1 MEPPVAR
8 LPCCHY
14 FCRCVRLKYLNYLII
29 LNPTTSIM
37 IKQTRASYRRECVM
51 ESVRHKAACP
61 VCKAK
66 VSRRDVAQ
74 DDTMDRITRAFKA
87 LHDRSCELKAA
98 VLGGTEAIP
107 WLHGVEDEMFHSP
120 SKSLSGTAI
129 EKLRKPVQHTPHS
142 PATVQKSD
150 WSQPS
155 DQLGNQNCQPAVVDA
170 SIQPQSEEWL
180 DASCE
185 RRQPTDPS
193 GKDTGKEIDKII
205 AGLEEDSALFQS
217 PNGEEQEQCN
227 PNPVSK
233 TKNKSNKKRT
243 SRKSKPSL
251 AVPFDDRQVE
261 QKELEAMT
269 QEGRRIPRRLLPWN
283 CGVCTFL
290 NKGSDTKCA
299 MCETLRCA
307 SSNTNNLQANASG
320 MLEKPIESGKNQIKT
335 QRQRRLTG
343 GKRKSLPEDSNTV
356 KTSNT
361 ASWTGGKQTWVLLA
375 SGLDAQGKEKLSN
388 LASVAGGTLA
398 TEFSPRVTHVVCGT
412 SDHEEHG
419 SVKRTFKVLMGLIH
433 GCAIVKEPWVNACL
447 KAGEPC
453 KEERFLVRS
462 FAEKSDCSNDHKCTQ
477 RTKRPAELMK
487 GIEVQLKGD
496 FVDKKQ
502 IGTLLKA
509 AGASLTK
516 TMPASGLTL
525 NDSKSNQL
533 KPGGVILVDC
543 RDKTPKSVVEQTW
556 YARAMGAG
564 VPVLSH
570 SWAMDSIAE
579 IELRPLAQYY
589 L

>member
-1 MEPPVAR
+1 
-8 LPCCHY
+8 
-14 FCRCVRLKYLNYLII
+14 
-29 LNPTTSIM
+29 M
-37 IKQTRASYRRECVM
+37 IKQTRALFCRECVL

-66 VSRRDVAQ
+66 VSRRDIAQ
-74 DDTMDRITRAFKA
+74 DDTMDRITSAFKA

-129 EKLRKPVQHTPHS
+129 EKLRKHVHHTPHS

-150 WSQPS
+150 WSQRS
-155 DQLGNQNCQPAVVDA
+155 DQLGNQDCQPAAVNA
-170 SIQPQSEEWL
+170 SIQPQL
-180 DASCE
+180 DVPDASCE
-185 RRQPTDPS
+185 RQQPTERSP
-193 GKDTGKEIDKII
+193 DTGKDIDDII
-205 AGLEEDSALFQS
+205 AGLEEGALYQS
-217 PNGEEQEQCN
+217 PVEEPRQFN
-227 PNPVSK
+227 PQ
-233 TKNKSNKKRT
+233 TKNKASKRT
-243 SRKSKPSL
+243 AHKSRPSL
-251 AVPFDDRQVE
+251 PIPCDDRQVDQVE
-261 QKELEAMT
+261 QEART

-299 MCETLRCA
+299 MCETPRCA
-307 SSNTNNLQANASG
+307 RSNTNNLQANASG
-320 MLEKPIESGKNQIKT
+320 ISEKPLESGKNQVKT

-343 GKRKSLPEDSNTV
+343 GKRKLLPEDSVTV
-356 KTSNT
+356 MTSNT
-361 ASWTGGKQTWVLLA
+361 ASWTGGKQGWVLLA
-375 SGLDAQGKEKLSN
+375 SGLDAQGKERLSN
-388 LASVAGGTLA
+388 LSSVAGATLV
-398 TEFSPRVTHVVCGT
+398 TEFSPRVTHIVCGT

-447 KAGEPC
+447 QAGGPC

-462 FAEKSDCSNDHKCTQ
+462 FAEKSDCSNNHKCTKS
-477 RTKRPAELMK
+477 TKRPAELMK

-516 TMPASGLTL
+516 RMPTSGLTL
-525 NDSKSNQL
+525 IDSKSNQL

-543 RDKTPKSVVEQTW
+543 RDKTSSVVEQTW
-556 YARAMGAG
+556 YARATGAG

-579 IELRPLAQYY
+579 IELRPLTQYY